1 MAKKRSSNWANVKK
15 KIAAH
20 KIKPTSFKHKS
31 FKRSYREDYKR
42 DLNVPGIMYHIVAT
56 FRMIFKNWKV
66 FLPLLILT
74 VVLSIVLVGL
84 MSEDTYR
91 QFQKVLDQTSEQMGT
106 GDIGNVARAGL
117 LLISTVTTGGLSG
130 SSSEVTIVFSVL
142 IFLMIW
148 LVTIFLVRHIMAKQ
162 KVKLRDALYNAMT
175 PLISS
180 LVVFL
185 VAVLQAV
192 PIFILIIAYSAA
204 VRTDFLATPFYA
216 LVFFIF
222 AALMIVLSGY
232 LLSSTLMAF
241 VAVSAPGMYPMTA
254 LQATS
259 ELMRGRRIR
268 FLLRIV
274 ALIIA
279 MVAMWVLVMMPLILF
294 DLWMGQ
300 FEWTAAVPFV
310 PICLVVMTCFTAI
323 YVTVYLYMYYRYM
336 LDN

>member
-1 MAKKRSSNWANVKK
+1 MISS
-15 KIAAH
+15 
-20 KIKPTSFKHKS
+20 
-31 FKRSYREDYKR
+31 
-42 DLNVPGIMYHIVAT
+42 
-56 FRMIFKNWKV
+56 
-66 FLPLLILT
+66 
-74 VVLSIVLVGL
+74 

-148 LVTIFLVRHIMAKQ
+148 LVTIFLIRHIMAKQ

-175 PLISS
+175 PLIST
-180 LVVFL
+180 LVVFV
-185 VAVLQAV
+185 VAVIQAV

-204 VRTDFLATPFYA
+204 VRTEFLATPFYA
-216 LVFFIF
+216 LVFFVF
-222 AALMIVLSGY
+222 AALMILLSGY

-241 VAVSAPGMYPMTA
+241 VAVSAPGMYPMPA
-254 LQATS
+254 MQATS

-268 FLLRIV
+268 FCLRIV

-279 MVAMWVLVMMPLILF
+279 MVIMWVLVMMPLILF
-294 DLWMGQ
+294 DLWMKQ
-300 FEWTAAVPFV
+300 FEWTATVPFV
-310 PICLVVMTCFTAI
+310 PICLVIMTCFTAI
-323 YVTVYLYMYYRYM
+323 YVTAYLYIYYRWM
-336 LDN
+336 LED